1 MEGKKSGSGA
11 MRPSSSFLVKERE
24 KRREEERGENGK
36 SGTRGERV
44 EVRGEKSRIL
54 IFLPL
59 TSFLLPLFRN
69 EREERDPV

>member
-1 MEGKKSGSGA
+1 M
-11 MRPSSSFLVKERE
+11 
-24 KRREEERGENGK
+24 RREEERGENGK

-69 EREERDPV
+69 EREEQESEIPYRSPEFDP